1 MSNRIITKM
10 KKRMKN
16 FVQTVTIL
24 LILLILLASAGCI
37 NKIFPKETATEQ
49 NKEGET
55 HSSSP
60 YPADTPVT
68 GDALTAGDPVV
79 NGTPQPEK
87 LEVEDASPFPYITPD
102 PYRLPYR
109 DHGNWTTIDANRVP
123 RIPQFTK
130 SYVLRTNSTAV
141 RVNVT
146 QAPLIINLTFSP
158 VFTSPDQTGDTGKNY
173 PSGDDDDEE
182 SDDESGGGG
191 GGSSRALSGSYGFVY
206 PSAEISVIDVLTN
219 ETVAKE
225 GYGRI
230 YSTDDEKK
238 ITLYRDGLYLI
249 TLEGDFMDVGMAI
262 TTGNAAVKPVTT
274 SQSAAASAW
283 EGEERWEEGGSGMI

>member
-1 MSNRIITKM
+1 M

-49 NKEGET
+49 NEEREAL
-55 HSSSP
+55 SSSP
-60 YPADTPVT
+60 YPPYAPVT

-79 NGTPQPEK
+79 NGTPPPEK

-109 DHGNWTTIDANRVP
+109 DHGNWTAIDLNRVP
-123 RIPQFTK
+123 RIPQFTR

-146 QAPLIINLTFSP
+146 QAPLIIDLMFSP
-158 VFTSPDQTGDTGKNY
+158 VFTSPDQTGDTGKSY
-173 PSGDDDDEE
+173 PSGDDNDEE
-182 SDDESGGGG
+182 SDDDSGSGGS

-206 PSAEISVIDVLTN
+206 PGAEISVIDVLTN

-230 YSTDDEKK
+230 YSTDDNKR
-238 ITLYRDGLYLI
+238 ITLYRGGLYLI
-249 TLEGDFMDVGMAI
+249 TLEGDFMNVNMAI
-262 TTGNAAVKPVTT
+262 TTGNAAVKPVAT
-274 SQSAAASAW
+274 SQSAVPSAW
-283 EGEERWEEGGSGMI
+283 EREERWEEGGSGMV